1 MAALEV
7 ALGALSERQR
17 DAFVLRNFE
26 NLDVSQTALVM
37 GVSDG
42 SVKTH
47 YSRAVMRLRELLGE
61 HWT

>member
-1 MAALEV
+1 MAALEA
-7 ALGALSERQR
+7 ALRELSQRQR
-17 DAFVLRNFE
+17 EAFMLRNFE
-26 NLDVSQTALVM
+26 NLDVAQTAVAM

-47 YSRAVMRLRELLGE
+47 YSRAVSRLRELLGE